1 MLSVVPVGPLIAGH
15 PAIQTL
21 HLVVSNAQRYNMFRI
36 TNMKFPG
43 RKAFGGFGSGVS
55 HVTKRRHTT
64 GMGLPPTTDTIG
76 RPARCARGPNVSRD
90 PAAVPWCAPAAAPG

>member
-15 PAIQTL
+15 PALQTL
-21 HLVVSNAQRYNMFRI
+21 HLVVSNAERYNMFRI

-55 HVTKRRHTT
+55 HVTKRRHLT
-64 GMGLPPTTDTIG
+64 GMGLPPTTDIDGVQQDRLMIG
-76 RPARCARGPNVSRD
+76 LARLLLVVTLRTD
-90 PAAVPWCAPAAAPG
+90 